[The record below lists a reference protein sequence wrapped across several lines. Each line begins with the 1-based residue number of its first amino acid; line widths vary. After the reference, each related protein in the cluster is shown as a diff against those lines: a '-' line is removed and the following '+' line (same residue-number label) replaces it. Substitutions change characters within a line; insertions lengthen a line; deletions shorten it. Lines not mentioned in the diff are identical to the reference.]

1 MQFLFLNVYEI
12 KIFLYQAGLGVPLEM
27 VHGSGR
33 VAMIY
38 ISGVSERCDVYG
50 DVYISGCDHKSGRW

>member
-1 MQFLFLNVYEI
+1 MQFSSLTFTKLRY
-12 KIFLYQAGLGVPLEM
+12 FFYQAGLGVPLEM

-38 ISGVSERCDVYG
+38 ISGVSERCAVHNDE
-50 DVYISGCDHKSGRW
+50 YISGCDHKSGR

>member
-1 MQFLFLNVYEI
+1 MKLRSFF
-12 KIFLYQAGLGVPLEM
+12 YQAGLGVPLEM

-38 ISGVSERCDVYG
+38 ISGVSERCAVHNDE
-50 DVYISGCDHKSGRW
+50 YISGCDHKSGR